1 MQKIYVDVLIFL
13 NVFITYFLLLGVKRL
28 LRLKTSTKRLI
39 LSSLAGGIFSLLALL
54 PELTIVLSILYKLSV
69 ASVLVLIAFE
79 KCRIKEFAKR
89 TFTFFVVSF
98 LFCGIMIMLYSLLKP
113 NNLVII
119 NDVVYFHI
127 SPLFLLSSTVICY
140 LILRIYQHITRRR
153 NALHHIYS
161 VTVFLKSKSVTFD
174 GRIDTGC
181 SLTEPFSG
189 ADVIIAEK
197 SVLKRLAYDENNMR
211 VIPFS
216 SLGGSGIIKGFRA
229 DDVYINNIRI
239 EKEIYIG
246 ACENIIV
253 GEVKAIINSNIIESE
268 ENLCVELKTG

>member
-13 NVFITYFLLLGVKRL
+13 NVFITYFLLLGVQKL
-28 LRLKTSTKRLI
+28 LKLKTSTKRLI

-54 PELTIVLSILYKLSV
+54 PELSFVLSILYKLSV
-69 ASVLVLIAFE
+69 ASVLVLIAFR
-79 KCRIKEFAKR
+79 KCHIKEFAKR

-153 NALHHIYS
+153 NSLHHIYS

-197 SVLKRLAYDENNMR
+197 SVLKNLAYDESNMR

>member
-13 NVFITYFLLLGVKRL
+13 NVFITYFLLLGVQRL

-39 LSSLAGGIFSLLALL
+39 LASLAGGIFSLLALL
-54 PELTIVLSILYKLSV
+54 PEFSFMLSLLYKLCT
-69 ASVLVLIAFE
+69 AVLIVLIAFG
-79 KCRIKEFAKR
+79 KCRLKEFAKR

-113 NNLVII
+113 KNLVII

-140 LILRIYQHITRRR
+140 LILRIYQHITKRRS
-153 NALHHIYS
+153 ALHHIYR
-161 VTVFLKSKSVTFD
+161 VTVYLKNESVTFD

-197 SVLKRLAYDENNMR
+197 SVLRNLFYDESNMR

-229 DDVYINNIRI
+229 DDVYINSKRI

-246 ACENIIV
+246 VCENIIV

-268 ENLCVELKTG
+268 ENLCAGLKTG